1 MSSFVQYLP
10 IFLLVLGAMIFI
22 HEAGHFLVAKWLGIR
37 VEVFSLGF
45 GKRILGFKRGDTD
58 YRISLLPLGGY
69 VKMAGDNIAED
80 RAGAPDEFLSHSKWH
95 RFLVA
100 IAGPVANI
108 LTAIAIPF
116 IASMLSYSAPAFLNK
131 PAVVGLVDPKAAG
144 AKAGIQPGDRIV
156 KFDGIEVPMWRDF
169 ASREMLSPGQTV
181 IVTIDRGGQTL
192 DISAT
197 LDSINRGEAIGSLG
211 VQPDMAGAVVIA
223 KAVSAGMPAE
233 IAGMKPGD
241 TIVSVD
247 DFQVGPDV
255 YGLIKRINEKPGQEV
270 ALVVKRGDETL
281 NLTARTVEEGGVGR
295 LGFAP
300 DITGVE
306 MITTPLGP
314 KDAMVYAIDQNM
326 HFLKIT
332 GAAIGQ
338 IFSGQRSAS
347 SALAGPIGIA
357 EIVGQAAQQGVG
369 PVFDLMGLLSLNL
382 GIFNLLP
389 IPVLDGGLIFM
400 LFLEWLLGLFG
411 LQLSLNAKEKMINV
425 GLVLIVLL
433 MGFVFY
439 NDIRKKIVGP
449 APVEA
454 PPAVTQPANQNSGR

>member
-1 MSSFVQYLP
+1 MSSFVNALP

-22 HEAGHFLVAKWLGIR
+22 HELGHFLVAKWLGIR
-37 VEVFSLGF
+37 VETFSLGF
-45 GKRILGFKRGDTD
+45 GKRLVGFRKGDTD

-69 VKMAGDNIAED
+69 VKMAGDNIAEE
-80 RAGAPDEFLSHSKWH
+80 RPGAPDEFLSHSKWH

-116 IASMLSYSAPAFLNK
+116 IASMISYSMPAYFNK
-131 PAVVGLVDPKAAG
+131 PAVIGLVDPKASGAVAG
-144 AKAGIQPGDRIV
+144 LQPGDRMV
-156 KFDGIEVPMWRDF
+156 AFDGVAVPTWRDF
-169 ASREMLSPGQTV
+169 EARQLLSPGQTV
-181 IVTIDRGGQTL
+181 TLTIDRAGQIMDL
-192 DISAT
+192 PAT
-197 LDSINRGEAIGSLG
+197 LDTINRGEAIGTLG
-211 VQPDMAGAVVIA
+211 VTPELPGAVVFA
-223 KAVSAGMPAE
+223 KAVNSGMPAD

-241 TIVSVD
+241 VIVSVD
-247 DFQVGPDV
+247 DFQVGPDM
-255 YGLIKRINEKPGQEV
+255 YGLIKRINDKPGQDV
-270 ALVVKRGDETL
+270 AIVVLRGNETV
-281 NLTARTVEEGGVGR
+281 NLKATAIGEGGVGR
-295 LGFAP
+295 LGFSP
-300 DITGVE
+300 DIKGYE
-306 MITTPLGP
+306 IITTPLGP
-314 KDAMVYAIDQNM
+314 RDALAYAIDQNI

-332 GAAIGQ
+332 GAAMGQ
-338 IFSGQRSAS
+338 IFTGQRAAS
-347 SALAGPIGIA
+347 SALSGPIGIA

-411 LQLSLNAKEKMINV
+411 LQLSLGVKEKMINV

-439 NDIRKKIVGP
+439 NDIRKKLVGSS
-449 APVEA
+449 PVEN
-454 PPAVTQPANQNSGR
+454 PPAATQPAEPPPK

>member
-1 MSSFVQYLP
+1 MSSTVQAVP

-22 HEAGHFLVAKWLGIR
+22 HEMGHFLVAKWLGIR

-45 GKRILGFKRGDTD
+45 GKRLFGFKRGDTD

-80 RAGAPDEFLSHSKWH
+80 RVGAPDEFLSHSKWH

-116 IASMLSYSAPAFLNK
+116 IASMISYSAPAFLNK

-156 KFDGIEVPMWRDF
+156 KFDGVEVPMWRDF

-181 IVTIDRGGQTL
+181 VVTL
-192 DISAT
+192 DRAGETLDVTAT
-197 LDSINRGEAIGSLG
+197 LDTVNRGEAIGSLG

-223 KAVSAGMPAE
+223 KSVSSGMPAD

-270 ALVVKRGDETL
+270 ALVVKRGSETI
-281 NLTARTVEEGGVGR
+281 NLTATTVNEGGLGR
-295 LGFAP
+295 LGFGP
-300 DITGVE
+300 DITGVD
-306 MITTPLGP
+306 MITAPLGP
-314 KDAMVYAIDQNM
+314 KDAIVYAVDQNV

-411 LQLSLNAKEKMINV
+411 LQLSLNAKERMINV

-449 APVEA
+449 APPET
-454 PPAVTQPANQNSGR
+454 PPAVTQPANGNAGK